1 MKGRSKKEP
10 GGQTYL
16 SPDNAA
22 IVIRLY
28 EDRDQDEVWRLHV
41 EAQTELG
48 FPYDIPEI
56 DGDLKQIPQAYGQ
69 AGAQFWVA
77 DAGAGPIATAG
88 VRRVDTETAELKRMR
103 VTARYRRKGV
113 AEHLLRAA
121 ERFCREH
128 GYTRI
133 VLETTGRQEAARAL
147 YEKNGYKPSGTR
159 LLGTFTA
166 YDYVKELT

>member
-103 VTARYRRKGV
+103 VTATYRRKGV
-113 AEHLLRAA
+113 AEHLLRTA
-121 ERFCREH
+121 ERFCREQ

-133 VLETTGRQEAARAL
+133 VLETTERQEAARRL
-147 YEKNGYKPSGTR
+147 YEKSGYAPSGTR
-159 LLGTFTA
+159 LLGTLTA
-166 YDYVKELT
+166 FDYVKELS